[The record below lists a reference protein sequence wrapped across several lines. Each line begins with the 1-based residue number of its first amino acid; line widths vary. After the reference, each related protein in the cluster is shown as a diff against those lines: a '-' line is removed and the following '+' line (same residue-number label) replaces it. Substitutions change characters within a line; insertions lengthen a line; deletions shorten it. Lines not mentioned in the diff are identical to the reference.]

1 MLFTV
6 GSPANT
12 ASACYAV
19 FNFTTLQVG
28 LYNDAGTS
36 FTSKNIGS
44 SATLQNSQCAVG
56 YTSVVTSGTTV
67 LFTLQVQ
74 FTTATFAGAKT
85 VYLEAN
91 EPSSTSGW
99 VSVGTWTAQ

>member
-6 GSPANT
+6 GSPGNT
-12 ASACYAV
+12 ASACYV
-19 FNFTTLQVG
+19 VISRTTGQVS

-36 FTSKNIGS
+36 FSSKGIGFS
-44 SATLQNSQCAVG
+44 TTLQNSQCAVG
-56 YTSVVTSGTTV
+56 YTSVATSGTTV

-74 FTTATFAGAKT
+74 FAATFAGAKT
-85 VYLEAN
+85 VYLEIN
-91 EPSSTSGW
+91 EALASTGW